1 MKYSVNSPCACGSGI
16 KYKKC
21 CQLFHNGKVAK
32 NALELMKTRY
42 SAYAFSN
49 LRYIIKTTH
58 QENQDFTTDIKS
70 WEKDILDFSKNG
82 EFRDLEILEFIDG
95 ETEAFVTFCATIF
108 INNKNASFVEKS
120 KFYKVDSKWLYHSGI
135 FLDDKLSE
143 TLD

>member
-1 MKYSVNSPCACGSGI
+1 MKYSINSLCPCGSGM

-32 NALELMKTRY
+32 NALELMKSRY

-49 LRYIIKTTH
+49 PKYIMKTTH
-58 QENQDFTTDIKS
+58 KENQDFTSETKI
-70 WEKDILDFSKNG
+70 WEKDILEFCKNG

-95 ETEAFVTFCATIF
+95 EEEAFVTFLATIF
-108 INNKNASFVEKS
+108 LNNQNASFIEKS
-120 KFYKVDSKWLYHSGI
+120 KFYKVDGKWLYHSGI
-135 FLDDKLSE
+135 FLDEKSLE